1 MDDISRFLSD
11 EEEPLREADW
21 YIHDIKSMMY
31 ACGDAMIPRV
41 ESALLVESVVHNQLQ
56 LIILKASE
64 GARRRNS
71 DIITQ
76 EDILFLMRKNK
87 LKVHRLLRYLGVTQL
102 DLNNINFHS
111 MYPKFTTEDCARHED
126 HIPIKRR
133 KKLAL
138 EFFES
143 IDITGELLYL
153 DKQPF
158 DFVKHE
164 RRARAELMS
173 RVLSDE
179 EYSIFSSAQ
188 RSSFGLAKN
197 QGYAPKRFNDWLRL
211 KWEDKESPKLA
222 VGVTDLLGYL
232 AHETVCEIVDLALLV
247 RQDRTGEPWKPCS
260 QNLAENSGSYGLES
274 QGKQP
279 RFPPS
284 LPLKSGKGCED
295 SGARCLY

>member
-21 YIHDIKSMMY
+21 YIHDIKRMMY
-31 ACGDAMIPRV
+31 ACGDVMLPRV

-56 LIILKASE
+56 LIIIKASE

-143 IDITGELLYL
+143 IDISGELLYL

-179 EYSIFSSAQ
+179 E
-188 RSSFGLAKN
+188 
-197 QGYAPKRFNDWLRL
+197 
-211 KWEDKESPKLA
+211 
-222 VGVTDLLGYL
+222 
-232 AHETVCEIVDLALLV
+232 
-247 RQDRTGEPWKPCS
+247 
-260 QNLAENSGSYGLES
+260 
-274 QGKQP
+274 
-279 RFPPS
+279 
-284 LPLKSGKGCED
+284 
-295 SGARCLY
+295 